1 MVFASLKGE
10 SSATPT
16 SGEGPEAGAL
26 QRGLL
31 LLDLMVNSGRALTL
45 TELSELS
52 NLNISTVHR
61 LMQTLIQTEHVFRDG
76 AKRYYAG
83 PRSYLPLSLYHPFNV
98 LRRDSYE
105 TLRSLRDRFG
115 VTCALSVFIGTE
127 RLVVEL
133 APASNSLSPY
143 YQTHLTSP
151 LHAAASGKLLLLNFP
166 ARQRHELLGAPPYQQ
181 YTPHTIT
188 DADAVERELELT
200 AERGYAVSLNENFK
214 GISAVGAPI
223 NVTASRAVGA
233 ITFAGPS
240 AHFTADTVPE
250 MGTAARQAADLLALG
265 SPGVR
270 AVRQQLGF

>member
-1 MVFASLKGE
+1 MVQAALKNEPAAIPIPGE
-10 SSATPT
+10 SQ
-16 SGEGPEAGAL
+16 ELGAL

-31 LLDLMVNSGRALTL
+31 LLELMVNAGRALTL
-45 TELSELS
+45 TELAELS
-52 NLNISTVHR
+52 GLHASTVHR
-61 LMQTLIQTEHVFRDG
+61 LMQTLTQTEHVFRDG
-76 AKRYYAG
+76 GKRYYAG

-105 TLRSLRDRFG
+105 TLRTLRDRFG
-115 VTCALSVFIGTE
+115 VTCGLSVFIGTQ

-133 APASNSLSPY
+133 AVASNTLSPY

-166 ARQRHELLGAPPYQQ
+166 PQQRQDLLGPAPYLQ

-188 DADAVERELELT
+188 DAEAVERELALT

-223 NVTASRAVGA
+223 NVMPQRTVGA

-240 AHFTADTVPE
+240 HHFTAASVPE
-250 MGTAARQAADLLALG
+250 MGMATRQAADLLALG

-270 AVRQQLGF
+270 AVRHQLGF

>member
-1 MVFASLKGE
+1 MVLASLKSESSTIPIPGE
-10 SSATPT
+10 S
-16 SGEGPEAGAL
+16 PEAGAL

-31 LLDLMVNSGRALTL
+31 LLELMVNAGRALTL

-52 NLNISTVHR
+52 NLHASTVHR
-61 LMQTLIQTEHVFRDG
+61 LMQTLTQSEHVFRDG

-105 TLRSLRDRFG
+105 TLRTLRDRFG
-115 VTCALSVFIGTE
+115 VTCGLSVFIGTQ

-133 APASNSLSPY
+133 AVASDTLSPY

-166 ARQRHELLGAPPYQQ
+166 AEQRRDLLGPAPYLQ

-188 DADAVERELELT
+188 DAEAVERDLALT

-223 NVTASRAVGA
+223 NVTPQRTVGA

-240 AHFTADTVPE
+240 AHFTSDTVPE

>member
-10 SSATPT
+10 ASTKPTP
-16 SGEGPEAGAL
+16 GEGPEAGAL

-45 TELSELS
+45 TELSDLS
-52 NLNISTVHR
+52 NLHVSTVHR
-61 LMQTLIQTEHVFRDG
+61 LMQTLTQTEHVFRDG

-83 PRSYLPLSLYHPFNV
+83 PRCYLPLNLYHPFNV

-105 TLRSLRDRFG
+105 TLRALRDRFG

-133 APASNSLSPY
+133 APGSNTLSPY
-143 YQTHLTSP
+143 YETHLTSP

-166 ARQRHELLGAPPYQQ
+166 ALRRHELLGPPPYQQ
-181 YTPHTIT
+181 YTPQTIT
-188 DADAVERELELT
+188 T
-200 AERGYAVSLNENFK
+200 AERGYAVSLNENFE
-214 GISAVGAPI
+214 GISAVSAPI
-223 NVTASRAVGA
+223 NVAPSRAVGA

-240 AHFTADTVPE
+240 AHFTADTVSE
-250 MGTAARQAADLLALG
+250 MGTSARQAADLLAVG

-270 AVRQQLGF
+270 AVRQQLGV

>member
-1 MVFASLKGE
+1 M
-10 SSATPT
+10 
-16 SGEGPEAGAL
+16 
-26 QRGLL
+26 

-45 TELSELS
+45 TELAELS
-52 NLNISTVHR
+52 NLHVSTVHR
-61 LMQTLIQTEHVFRDG
+61 LLQTLIQTEHVFRDG

-83 PRSYLPLSLYHPFNV
+83 PRSYLPLNLYHPFNV

-105 TLRSLRDRFG
+105 TLRDLRDRFG

-133 APASNSLSPY
+133 APGSNTLSPY
-143 YQTHLTSP
+143 YETHLTSP

-166 ARQRHELLGAPPYQQ
+166 ARRRQELLGPPPYQQ

-188 DADAVERELELT
+188 DAEAVERELELT

-214 GISAVGAPI
+214 GISAVSAPI
-223 NVTASRAVGA
+223 TVTPKQAVGA

-240 AHFTADTVPE
+240 AHFTSETAAE
-250 MGTAARQAADLLALG
+250 MGTSARQAADLLALG

-270 AVRQQLGF
+270 AVRQQLGV

>member
-1 MVFASLKGE
+1 MVLASLKSESSTIPIPGE
-10 SSATPT
+10 S
-16 SGEGPEAGAL
+16 PEAGAL

-31 LLDLMVNSGRALTL
+31 LLELMVNAGRALTL

-52 NLNISTVHR
+52 NLHASTVHR
-61 LMQTLIQTEHVFRDG
+61 LMQTLTQSEHVFRDG

-105 TLRSLRDRFG
+105 TLRTLRDRFG
-115 VTCALSVFIGTE
+115 VTCGLSVFIGTQ

-133 APASNSLSPY
+133 AVASDTLSPY

-166 ARQRHELLGAPPYQQ
+166 AERRRDLLGPAPYLQ

-188 DADAVERELELT
+188 DAEAVERELELT

-223 NVTASRAVGA
+223 NVTSQRAVGA

-240 AHFTADTVPE
+240 AHFTSDTVPE

>member
-1 MVFASLKGE
+1 MVLASLKSE
-10 SSATPT
+10 SSTIPIPRE
-16 SGEGPEAGAL
+16 SPEAGAL

-31 LLDLMVNSGRALTL
+31 LLELMVNAGRALTL

-52 NLNISTVHR
+52 NLHASTVHR
-61 LMQTLIQTEHVFRDG
+61 LMQTLTQSEHVFRDG

-105 TLRSLRDRFG
+105 TLRTLRDRFG
-115 VTCALSVFIGTE
+115 VTCGLSVFIGTQ

-133 APASNSLSPY
+133 AVASDTLSPY

-166 ARQRHELLGAPPYQQ
+166 AEQRRDLLGPAPYPQ

-188 DADAVERELELT
+188 DADAVERDLALT

-223 NVTASRAVGA
+223 NVTSQRALGA

-240 AHFTADTVPE
+240 AHFTSGTVLE

>member
-1 MVFASLKGE
+1 MVFASLKGDA
-10 SSATPT
+10 SATPV

-45 TELSELS
+45 TELAELS
-52 NLNISTVHR
+52 NLNVSTVHR
-61 LMQTLIQTEHVFRDG
+61 LMQTLMQSEHVFRDG

-105 TLRSLRDRFG
+105 TLRDLRDRFG
-115 VTCALSVFIGTE
+115 VTCSLSVFIGTQ

-151 LHAAASGKLLLLNFP
+151 LHAAASGKLLLLNFTLE
-166 ARQRHELLGAPPYQQ
+166 QRRDLLGPPPYAR
-181 YTPHTIT
+181 YTPQTIT
-188 DADAVERELELT
+188 DAEAVERELELT
-200 AERGYAVSLNENFK
+200 AERGYATSLNENFN

-223 NVTASRAVGA
+223 NVTAQRAIGA
-233 ITFAGPS
+233 ITFAGPNR
-240 AHFTADTVPE
+240 HFADDVVPE
-250 MGTAARQAADLLALG
+250 MGTAARQAADLLAFG
-265 SPGVR
+265 SPGVK
-270 AVRQQLGF
+270 AVRHQLGF

>member
-1 MVFASLKGE
+1 MVLASLKGE
-10 SSATPT
+10 SSTIPIP
-16 SGEGPEAGAL
+16 GESPEAGAL

-31 LLDLMVNSGRALTL
+31 LLELMVNAGRALTL

-52 NLNISTVHR
+52 NLHASTVHR
-61 LMQTLIQTEHVFRDG
+61 LMQTLTQSEHVFRDG

-105 TLRSLRDRFG
+105 TLRTLRDRFG
-115 VTCALSVFIGTE
+115 VTCGLSVFIGTQ

-133 APASNSLSPY
+133 AVASDTLSPY

-166 ARQRHELLGAPPYQQ
+166 AEQRRDLLGPAPYLQ

-188 DADAVERELELT
+188 DAEAVERDLALT

-223 NVTASRAVGA
+223 NVTSQRAVGA

-240 AHFTADTVPE
+240 AHFTSDTVPE

>member
-1 MVFASLKGE
+1 MVLASLKTEASSIPVAGE
-10 SSATPT
+10 S
-16 SGEGPEAGAL
+16 PEAGAL

-31 LLDLMVNSGRALTL
+31 LLELMVNAGRALTL

-52 NLNISTVHR
+52 NLHASTVHR
-61 LMQTLIQTEHVFRDG
+61 LMQTLMQSEHVFRDG

-83 PRSYLPLSLYHPFNV
+83 PRSYLPLSLHHPFNA

-105 TLRSLRDRFG
+105 TLRTLRDRFA
-115 VTCALSVFIGTE
+115 VTCGLSVFIGTQ

-133 APASNSLSPY
+133 AVANTLSPY

-166 ARQRHELLGAPPYQQ
+166 PQQRRDLLGPAPYQQ
-181 YTPHTIT
+181 YTPQTIT
-188 DADAVERELELT
+188 DAEAVERDLALT

-223 NVTASRAVGA
+223 NVTPQRAVGSS
-233 ITFAGPS
+233 TFAGPS
-240 AHFTADTVPE
+240 HFFTADTVPE
-250 MGTAARQAADLLALG
+250 MGTLARQAADLLALG

-270 AVRQQLGF
+270 AVRHQLCF

>member
-1 MVFASLKGE
+1 MVFASLKAEGT
-10 SSATPT
+10 STPV

-52 NLNISTVHR
+52 NLHVSTVHR
-61 LMQTLIQTEHVFRDG
+61 LMQTLTQTEHVFRDG

-83 PRSYLPLSLYHPFNV
+83 PRAYLPLNLYHPFNV

-105 TLRSLRDRFG
+105 TLRALRDRFG

-133 APASNSLSPY
+133 APGGDTLSPY

-166 ARQRHELLGAPPYQQ
+166 ARRRQELLGPPPYQL

-188 DADAVERELELT
+188 DPDAVERELGLT

-223 NVTASRAVGA
+223 NVAPTRAVGA

-240 AHFTADTVPE
+240 THFTADTVPE
-250 MGTAARQAADLLALG
+250 MGTSARQAADLLALG

>member
-1 MVFASLKGE
+1 MVLASPNRDSSSIPIASE
-10 SSATPT
+10 S
-16 SGEGPEAGAL
+16 PETGAL

-31 LLDLMVNSGRALTL
+31 LLELMVNAGRALTL
-45 TELSELS
+45 TELAELS
-52 NLNISTVHR
+52 NLHPSTVHR
-61 LMQTLIQTEHVFRDG
+61 LMQTLTQTEHVFRDG
-76 AKRYYAG
+76 TKRYCAG

-105 TLRSLRDRFG
+105 TLRTLRDRFG
-115 VTCALSVFIGTE
+115 VTCSLSVFIDTQ

-133 APASNSLSPY
+133 APASDTLSPY

-151 LHAAASGKLLLLNFP
+151 LHAAASGKLLLLNFAP
-166 ARQRHELLGAPPYQQ
+166 EQRRDLLGRAPYAR

-188 DADAVERELELT
+188 DAEAVERELELT
-200 AERGYAVSLNENFK
+200 AARGYAASLNENFN

-223 NVTASRAVGA
+223 NVTPQWAVGA

-240 AHFTADTVPE
+240 KHFTADVVSE
-250 MGTAARQAADLLALG
+250 MGTSARQAADLLALG

-270 AVRQQLGF
+270 AVQHQLGF

>member
-1 MVFASLKGE
+1 M
-10 SSATPT
+10 
-16 SGEGPEAGAL
+16 
-26 QRGLL
+26 

-45 TELSELS
+45 TELAELS
-52 NLNISTVHR
+52 NLHVSTVHR
-61 LMQTLIQTEHVFRDG
+61 LMQTLTQTEHVFRDG

-83 PRSYLPLSLYHPFNV
+83 PRSYLPLNLYHPFNV

-105 TLRSLRDRFG
+105 TLRDLRDRFG

-133 APASNSLSPY
+133 APGSNTLSPY
-143 YQTHLTSP
+143 YETHLTSP

-166 ARQRHELLGAPPYQQ
+166 ARRRQELLGPPPYQQ

-188 DADAVERELELT
+188 DAEAVERELELT

-214 GISAVGAPI
+214 GISAVSAPI
-223 NVTASRAVGA
+223 TVTPKQAVGA

-240 AHFTADTVPE
+240 AHFTSETAAE
-250 MGTAARQAADLLALG
+250 MGTSARQAADLLALG

-270 AVRQQLGF
+270 AVRQQLGV

>member
-10 SSATPT
+10 ASTTPA
-16 SGEGPEAGAL
+16 SGDGPEAGAL
-26 QRGLL
+26 QRGLF

-52 NLNISTVHR
+52 NLHVSTVHR
-61 LMQTLIQTEHVFRDG
+61 IMQTLTQSEHVFRDG

-115 VTCALSVFIGTE
+115 VTCALSVFIGTQ

-133 APASNSLSPY
+133 APASNTLSPY

-151 LHAAASGKLLLLNFP
+151 LHAAASGKLLLLNFS
-166 ARQRHELLGAPPYQQ
+166 AKQRRELLGPPPYQQ
-181 YTPHTIT
+181 YTPHTVT
-188 DADAVERELELT
+188 DGEAVERDLGLT

-214 GISAVGAPI
+214 GISAVSAPI
-223 NVTASRAVGA
+223 NVAPMRAIGA

-240 AHFTADTVPE
+240 AHFTTDTVAD
-250 MGTAARQAADLLALG
+250 MGTSARQAADLLAVG
-265 SPGVR
+265 SAGVK
-270 AVRQQLGF
+270 AVRQQLGV

>member
-1 MVFASLKGE
+1 MVLASLKGE
-10 SSATPT
+10 SSTIPIP
-16 SGEGPEAGAL
+16 GESPEAGAL

-31 LLDLMVNSGRALTL
+31 LLELMVNAGRALTL
-45 TELSELS
+45 TELAELS
-52 NLNISTVHR
+52 SLHVSTVHR
-61 LMQTLIQTEHVFRDG
+61 LLQTLTLSEHVFRDG

-105 TLRSLRDRFG
+105 TLRMLRDRFG
-115 VTCALSVFIGTE
+115 VTCGLSVFIGTQ

-133 APASNSLSPY
+133 AVASDTLSPY

-166 ARQRHELLGAPPYQQ
+166 AERRRDLLGPAPYLR

-188 DADAVERELELT
+188 DAEAVERDLELT
-200 AERGYAVSLNENFK
+200 TERGYAVSLNENFK

-223 NVTASRAVGA
+223 NVSPQRAVGA

-240 AHFTADTVPE
+240 SFFTSDIVPE

>member
-10 SSATPT
+10 SSTAPS
-16 SGEGPEAGAL
+16 SGESPEAGAL

-45 TELSELS
+45 TELAEQS
-52 NLNISTVHR
+52 NLHVSTVHR
-61 LMQTLIQTEHVFRDG
+61 LMQTLTQTEHVFRDS

-83 PRSYLPLSLYHPFNV
+83 PRAYLPLSLYHPFNV

-115 VTCALSVFIGTE
+115 VTCGLSIFIGTQ
-127 RLVVEL
+127 RLLVEL

-166 ARQRHELLGAPPYQQ
+166 ARQWHELLGPPPYQQ

-188 DADAVERELELT
+188 EAEAVERELELT

-223 NVTASRAVGA
+223 NVTPTRAVGA

-240 AHFTADTVPE
+240 AHFTADSVPE

>member
-1 MVFASLKGE
+1 MVQAALKNEPAAVPIPGE
-10 SSATPT
+10 SQ
-16 SGEGPEAGAL
+16 ELGAL

-31 LLDLMVNSGRALTL
+31 LLELMVNAGRALTL
-45 TELSELS
+45 TELAELS
-52 NLNISTVHR
+52 GLHSSTVHR
-61 LMQTLIQTEHVFRDG
+61 LMQALMQSEHVFRDG
-76 AKRYYAG
+76 KRYYAG

-105 TLRSLRDRFG
+105 TLRTLRDRFG
-115 VTCALSVFIGTE
+115 VTCGLSVFIGTQ

-133 APASNSLSPY
+133 AVASDTLSPY

-166 ARQRHELLGAPPYQQ
+166 VQQRRELLGPAPYLQ
-181 YTPHTIT
+181 YTPHTLT
-188 DADAVERELELT
+188 DAAAVERELALT

-214 GISAVGAPI
+214 GISAVGAPV
-223 NVTASRAVGA
+223 NVTPQRAVGS

-240 AHFTADTVPE
+240 HYFTADSVPE

-270 AVRQQLGF
+270 AVRHQLGF

>member
-1 MVFASLKGE
+1 
-10 SSATPT
+10 
-16 SGEGPEAGAL
+16 
-26 QRGLL
+26 
-31 LLDLMVNSGRALTL
+31 
-45 TELSELS
+45 
-52 NLNISTVHR
+52 
-61 LMQTLIQTEHVFRDG
+61 MQTLTQSDHVFRDG
-76 AKRYYAG
+76 AKRHYAG

-105 TLRSLRDRFG
+105 TLRTLRDRFG
-115 VTCALSVFIGTE
+115 VTCGLSVFIGTQ

-133 APASNSLSPY
+133 AVASDTLSPY

-166 ARQRHELLGAPPYQQ
+166 AEQRRDLLGPAPYLQ

-188 DADAVERELELT
+188 DAEAVERDLALT

-223 NVTASRAVGA
+223 NVTSQRAVEA

-240 AHFTADTVPE
+240 AHFTSDTVPE

>member
-1 MVFASLKGE
+1 MVLASLKSE
-10 SSATPT
+10 SSTIPIPRE
-16 SGEGPEAGAL
+16 SPEAGAL

-31 LLDLMVNSGRALTL
+31 LLELMVNAGRALTL

-52 NLNISTVHR
+52 NLHASTVHR
-61 LMQTLIQTEHVFRDG
+61 LMQTLTQSEHVFRDG

-105 TLRSLRDRFG
+105 TLRTLRDRFG
-115 VTCALSVFIGTE
+115 VTCGLSVFIGTQ

-133 APASNSLSPY
+133 AVASDTLSPY

-166 ARQRHELLGAPPYQQ
+166 AEQRRDLLGPAPYPQ

-188 DADAVERELELT
+188 DADAVERDLALT

-223 NVTASRAVGA
+223 NVTSQRAVGA

-240 AHFTADTVPE
+240 AHFTSGTVLE

>member
-1 MVFASLKGE
+1 MSQAALKNE
-10 SSATPT
+10 SSAIAVP
-16 SGEGPEAGAL
+16 GESQETGAL

-31 LLDLMVNSGRALTL
+31 LLELMVNAGRALTL

-52 NLNISTVHR
+52 NLHVSTVHR
-61 LMQTLIQTEHVFRDG
+61 LMQTLMQSEHVFRDG
-76 AKRYYAG
+76 GKRYYAG

-105 TLRSLRDRFG
+105 TLRTLRDRFG
-115 VTCALSVFIGTE
+115 VSCGLSVFIGTQ

-133 APASNSLSPY
+133 ATASDTLSPY

-166 ARQRHELLGAPPYQQ
+166 TEQRQELLGPAPYMQ

-188 DADAVERELELT
+188 DAKAVERELALT

-223 NVTASRAVGA
+223 NVTPQRAVGS

-240 AHFTADTVPE
+240 HFFTADTVLE
-250 MGTAARQAADLLALG
+250 MGTLARQAADLLALG
-265 SPGVR
+265 SPGVK
-270 AVRQQLGF
+270 AVRHQLGF

>member
-1 MVFASLKGE
+1 MVLASLKSESSTIPIPGE
-10 SSATPT
+10 S
-16 SGEGPEAGAL
+16 PEAGAL

-31 LLDLMVNSGRALTL
+31 LLELMVNAGRALTL

-52 NLNISTVHR
+52 NLHASTVHR
-61 LMQTLIQTEHVFRDG
+61 LMQTLTQSEHVFRDG

-105 TLRSLRDRFG
+105 TLRTLRDRFG
-115 VTCALSVFIGTE
+115 VTCGLSVFIGTQ

-133 APASNSLSPY
+133 AVASDTLSPY

-166 ARQRHELLGAPPYQQ
+166 AEQRRDLLGPAPYLQ

-188 DADAVERELELT
+188 DAEAVERDLALT

-223 NVTASRAVGA
+223 NVTSQRAVGA

-240 AHFTADTVPE
+240 AHFTSDTVPE